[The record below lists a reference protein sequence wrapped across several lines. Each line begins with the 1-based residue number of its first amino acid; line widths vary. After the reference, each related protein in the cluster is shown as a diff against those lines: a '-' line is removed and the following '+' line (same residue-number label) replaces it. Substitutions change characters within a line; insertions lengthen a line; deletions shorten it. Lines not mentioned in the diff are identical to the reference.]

1 MSAVLNANCTC
12 AAVSISKAII
22 FSKRGVLAVSAGVV
36 GAVVFPAVFVDLLLS
51 ALFFAPLGLDGLL
64 AAYAN
69 SSGVSDL

>member
-36 GAVVFPAVFVDLLLS
+36 GVVFPAVFVDLLFG